1 MSNNIDNNSVYEA
14 VRDAL
19 HESPDLKINYF
30 DNHSHYEASINW
42 DKCPESVRDALQS
55 YFEYH
60 IQTGGFLYAVLTND
74 LYSACGRADSTN
86 RECLFDIVQFLYNEV
101 PSMCYG
107 SPKKV
112 GEWLHHE

>member
-1 MSNNIDNNSVYEA
+1 MSNNIDNYEA
-14 VRDAL
+14 IRDAL
-19 HESPDLKINYF
+19 HEGEHLKIDYY
-30 DNHSHYEASINW
+30 DNHIHHEDIDW
-42 DKCPESVRDALQS
+42 DKCPESVRVPLQY
-55 YFEYH
+55 YFEH
-60 IQTGGFLYAVLTND
+60 HVQTGGFLYAVLTND

-101 PSMCYG
+101 PTMCYG